1 MTLDEMIA
9 WLENEATRQLLL
21 ARRAARAG
29 WPASAARDREHAA
42 TLLTI
47 ENALRAVRDLTQQM
61 HGEDR
66 DYGAGFYTQKRW
78 REAYE
83 GLRQFSDVYDEEP

>member
-1 MTLDEMIA
+1 
-9 WLENEATRQLLL
+9 
-21 ARRAARAG
+21 
-29 WPASAARDREHAA
+29 
-42 TLLTI
+42 
-47 ENALRAVRDLTQQM
+47 VRDLTQQM